1 MGWGGGGDRVGGFNW
16 KRHFD
21 VLHDKLGMALPVS
34 SKYGESVLDTDK
46 SATNACKIAS
56 KRMIQKTAV
65 ARVDLFGNKI
75 AEKTTKA
82 ATKDN
87 HDED

>member
-1 MGWGGGGDRVGGFNW
+1 
-16 KRHFD
+16 
-21 VLHDKLGMALPVS
+21 MALPVS
-34 SKYGESVLDTDK
+34 SKYGENVLDTDK
-46 SATNACKIAS
+46 LATNACKIAS

-65 ARVDLFGNKI
+65 ARVDLVGNKI

-87 HDED
+87 HDEDLRSHKYQNQQVNQRKCTYPQKSDSKL